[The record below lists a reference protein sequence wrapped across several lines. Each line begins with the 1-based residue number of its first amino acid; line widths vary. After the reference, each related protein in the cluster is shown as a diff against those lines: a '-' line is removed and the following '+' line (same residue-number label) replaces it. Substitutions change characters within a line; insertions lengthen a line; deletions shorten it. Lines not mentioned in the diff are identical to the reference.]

1 MNVFV
6 VGYCRFSSS
15 NQREESIDA
24 QMRAIEKYCLAKNY
38 TLLRFYCDHARSGTT
53 DKRPEFLK
61 MIEDSVK
68 QEFQHVIVHKLDRFS
83 RDKYDSTIYKGKLK
97 KNGVRVYS
105 VLENLDDSPESIIM
119 ESLLEGMSQYYSAN
133 LRRETLK
140 GMTENALKALHNG
153 GVPPLGLD
161 WSKEK
166 KQYIINPVEAEVVRD
181 IFHKYMEGW
190 GYQKL
195 IQFLNARNLKTKW
208 GRAFGKTAIHGI
220 LRNEKYIGTYIFNK
234 VQGRDYR
241 GKRQDHL
248 QKSEEEI
255 IRVENAIPPI
265 IEKADFIKVQEML
278 KRNKKLS
285 GKYKT
290 KENNSYLLSGRVFC
304 GECGAPLHG
313 NSRLAG
319 RKREKYCTYRCSARA
334 KCPSACDNREIKS
347 DYLDK
352 FVLKEINRLMLNS
365 KRKGWLLKR
374 IEKHAEDRTQQKD
387 NEMKDLAKALSGVKE
402 KIGRMIELV
411 KSGCDIGSVTQELK
425 SLEEAKVGL
434 ETRIAN
440 CKYSGISG
448 LTVEKVETAVQAFEE
463 SIESGDVK
471 AFKRLIPLFLE
482 KAVLFKD
489 RVEVIMKLDMS
500 KKSLERNSV
509 IPIGKSQNSDILERY
524 RHAA

>member
-1 MNVFV
+1 
-6 VGYCRFSSS
+6 
-15 NQREESIDA
+15 
-24 QMRAIEKYCLAKNY
+24 
-38 TLLRFYCDHARSGTT
+38 
-53 DKRPEFLK
+53 
-61 MIEDSVK
+61 MI
-68 QEFQHVIVHKLDRFS
+68 H
-83 RDKYDSTIYKGKLK
+83 Y
-97 KNGVRVYS
+97 
-105 VLENLDDSPESIIM
+105 
-119 ESLLEGMSQYYSAN
+119 
-133 LRRETLK
+133 
-140 GMTENALKALHNG
+140 
-153 GVPPLGLD
+153 
-161 WSKEK
+161 
-166 KQYIINPVEAEVVRD
+166 
-181 IFHKYMEGW
+181 
-190 GYQKL
+190 
-195 IQFLNARNLKTKW
+195 LNARNLKTKW

-285 GKYKT
+285 GKYKA

-304 GECGAPLHG
+304 GECSAPLHG

-319 RKREKYCTYRCSARA
+319 RKREKYCTYRCSIRA
-334 KCPSACDNREIKS
+334 KNPSACDNREIRS

-387 NEMKDLAKALSGVKE
+387 NEMKDLTKALSGVKE

-425 SLEEAKVGL
+425 SLEAAKVDL

-440 CKYSGISG
+440 CRYSGISG

-489 RVEVIMKLDMS
+489 RVEVVMKLDMS